1 MLAVHVRS
9 FLARHRAVHVGLVVA
24 LALGAG
30 LIVHAQSQ
38 QVARLADAW
47 GTPRTAWVA
56 ARPLA
61 PGDPIEARSLS
72 VPDVLLPPGAITA
85 APTGSIARQHVGPG
99 EILTDNDVV
108 GSMSDTVPVGWRTVA
123 VAADERTLEV
133 STGDRVDVVAD
144 GVVLAADGLVIARQ
158 TSTVV
163 VAVPAELAP
172 LVAVAALDGRA
183 VLVGRA

>member
-1 MLAVHVRS
+1 MTIACRIS
-9 FLARHRAVHVGLVVA
+9 RRVGLRACTAVSRP
-24 LALGAG
+24 AG
-30 LIVHAQSQ
+30 
-38 QVARLADAW
+38 
-47 GTPRTAWVA
+47 RTCA
-56 ARPLA
+56 
-61 PGDPIEARSLS
+61 E
-72 VPDVLLPPGAITA
+72 GAITA